1 MGPGGGRAL
10 TIRWDYANKLEL
22 EVAGEIGEN
31 GKQKGERVSKE
42 ERIRR
47 EEASVFIV
55 GLSYGDRN
63 VQSHNRRKMLHFLA
77 FRDSP
82 IIPLRCSPGEG
93 RDKERGE
100 MRIRKREKER
110 GNRRPNPSSGTRRL
124 GRPSVR
130 PFEVMVVGGGGGACR
145 TFSLPGFLP
154 PLSDGRTFLRRTDI
168 EE

>member
-55 GLSYGDRN
+55 GLSYGARIILSYTGRI
-63 VQSHNRRKMLHFLA
+63 QRSSYHPMKTLA
-77 FRDSP
+77 
-82 IIPLRCSPGEG
+82 
-93 RDKERGE
+93 
-100 MRIRKREKER
+100 
-110 GNRRPNPSSGTRRL
+110 
-124 GRPSVR
+124 
-130 PFEVMVVGGGGGACR
+130 
-145 TFSLPGFLP
+145 
-154 PLSDGRTFLRRTDI
+154 
-168 EE
+168 